1 MTLKKSSLARCHNST
16 AAFAT
21 RWSHSQRSQAPRQ
34 SQTPEKIG
42 VKLHRSIGGQPE
54 RGGDKIG
61 VNSCYMLYYIILYL
75 YCMISYYIILC
86 YILYYIILYYIIYI
100 YIYYDAAEPSSNT
113 QITRVKLLQ
122 RANMQP
128 SLFSRGNHGQR
139 QFRILLLGPSSP
151 TCATSCQR
159 LAAMTYLILR
169 Q

>member
-1 MTLKKSSLARCHNST
+1 
-16 AAFAT
+16 
-21 RWSHSQRSQAPRQ
+21 
-34 SQTPEKIG
+34 
-42 VKLHRSIGGQPE
+42 
-54 RGGDKIG
+54 
-61 VNSCYMLYYIILYL
+61 MLYI
-75 YCMISYYIILC
+75 
-86 YILYYIILYYIIYI
+86 ILYYIILYYI
-100 YIYYDAAEPSSNT
+100 YIYYDAVEPSSNT

-128 SLFSRGNHGQR
+128 SLFRGGNHGQR

>member
-1 MTLKKSSLARCHNST
+1 MTLKKSSMARCHNST

-75 YCMISYYIILC
+75 YCMISHYIILC
-86 YILYYIILYYIIYI
+86 CY
-100 YIYYDAAEPSSNT
+100 
-113 QITRVKLLQ
+113 
-122 RANMQP
+122 
-128 SLFSRGNHGQR
+128 
-139 QFRILLLGPSSP
+139 ILLLATRRSQAPTHKSRTPSNKGLIKDASKSWLLLKKRP
-151 TCATSCQR
+151 VNR
-159 LAAMTYLILR
+159 LLQLFNNRIIQGRTWWAIRAPR
-169 Q
+169 R